1 MSELNEIMNGTHEI
15 KNLHIEED
23 TLAFNT
29 ELDNYNWNLSPR
41 DIEMIIWCLQQK
53 IDKAIEYI
61 KNEDIDICTIRYN
74 DIVDTK
80 NELLEIL
87 GDKEKD
93 IEFDILKALNTDLPD
108 DIEMG

>member
-61 KNEDIDICTIRYN
+61 KSNYRVLLLSDPPREAFDI
-74 DIVDTK
+74 
-80 NELLEIL
+80 NELLKIL
-87 GDKEKD
+87 GEKENEK
-93 IEFDILKALNTDLPD
+93 ER
-108 DIEMG
+108 